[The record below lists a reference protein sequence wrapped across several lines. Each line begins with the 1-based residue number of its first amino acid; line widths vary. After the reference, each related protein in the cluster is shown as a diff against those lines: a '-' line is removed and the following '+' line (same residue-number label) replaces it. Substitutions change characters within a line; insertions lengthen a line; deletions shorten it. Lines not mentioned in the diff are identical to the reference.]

1 MRVKIKPPKIK
12 HGARILLVAPS
23 SYPEYPDMNLS
34 MGIETLRKYG
44 FSLVLGDSV
53 KYAMRRW
60 YLAAPEEVKVMDLAE
75 GFRME
80 DVDAVWC
87 VRGGAGSV
95 RLLDSI
101 DYDLIA
107 SSPKPLIGFSDI
119 TVLQNALYSK
129 TGLVSIHGEM
139 VATIPKLGDEIG
151 AVRHER
157 NLEMVL
163 RILQEEV
170 LELRPP
176 EDGPFPKTINSGKA
190 SGEVVGGNLILFTL
204 IQGTPYGVNTEGRIV
219 FLEDIRE
226 DAWRMD
232 NYLTSLALGDHLQ
245 RASGVVFGEFPEPE
259 VKTPSPSIE
268 EVITDRAKRYIKT
281 PSFLNFPCCHG
292 GDEHGHYVYPLAIG
306 STVTIDADEGL
317 VYMDEPA
324 VE

>member
-129 TGLVSIHGEM
+129 TGLASIHGEM

-190 SGEVVGGNLILFTL
+190 SGEVVGGNLIHTNS
-204 IQGTPYGVNTEGRIV
+204 GNT
-219 FLEDIRE
+219 IRSQY
-226 DAWRMD
+226 R
-232 NYLTSLALGDHLQ
+232 
-245 RASGVVFGEFPEPE
+245 GENSFP
-259 VKTPSPSIE
+259 
-268 EVITDRAKRYIKT
+268 RGY
-281 PSFLNFPCCHG
+281 
-292 GDEHGHYVYPLAIG
+292 
-306 STVTIDADEGL
+306 
-317 VYMDEPA
+317 
-324 VE
+324 